1 MKNLICCV
9 LMILAIISCEKGGE
23 KQENQVI
30 LSDQTKPNQTVG
42 ADKSEA
48 VGITF
53 TAKSSWTATVK
64 GETQTSDV
72 DWLRL
77 MLDGRETYKGA
88 AGTFTLSFKL
98 TPNDTGV
105 ERTAIITIKSGDSD
119 VDIAVLQKHK
129 ENVDNPFNIRAEGNI
144 GTLSW
149 KLTEGGR
156 LEINGIGGMPNYS
169 IGFPW
174 YYYDDFNEVTIGKGV
189 TSVGNFAFS
198 NSLKMT
204 DITIPNSV
212 TIIGEGAFYGCY
224 SLTEVNIPENVTKI
238 EEYTFAY
245 CTGLTD
251 FTIPKNVTEIGQ
263 GAFRSCTGFTGFTI
277 PENVVKIGEDAFNG
291 CTFTNITISNGVT
304 EIGNRAFF
312 TCDGLTNV
320 TIPNS
325 VKEIEEAAF
334 SECVKL
340 VSVTLPNDITR
351 IKYASFS
358 GCSSLTTINIP
369 SRVTHIE
376 EYSFYKCTSLTN
388 ITIPGNV
395 TEIGN
400 FAFAGCVGLSQVTVE
415 AIQPP
420 TVLQSGFAGIHP
432 STPVYVRAE
441 SLQAYKD
448 DPNWNVLNLQVK
460 N

>member
-1 MKNLICCV
+1 MKNLICFV
-9 LMILAIISCEKGGE
+9 LMILTITSCEKGGE

-30 LSDQTKPNQTVG
+30 LSDQTKPNQTVD
-42 ADKSEA
+42 ADQTEA
-48 VGITF
+48 GGITF

-105 ERTAIITIKSGDSD
+105 ERTAIITVKSGDSD
-119 VDIAVLQKHK
+119 VAITVLQKHK
-129 ENVDNPFNIRAEGNI
+129 DDDNPFNVIAEGSI
-144 GTLSW
+144 GTISW
-149 KLTEGGR
+149 KLTQGGH
-156 LEINGIGGMPNYS
+156 LEINGIGSMPNYS
-169 IGFPW
+169 MDGHAW
-174 YYYDDFNEVTIGKGV
+174 RYYDGLNEVTIGEGV
-189 TSVGNFAFS
+189 TSIGKSMFYGCAE
-198 NSLKMT
+198 MT

-263 GAFRSCTGFTGFTI
+263 GAFRSCAGFTSFTI
-277 PENVVKIGEDAFNG
+277 PENVAKIGEDAFNG

-304 EIGNRAFF
+304 KIGHQAFLS
-312 TCDGLTNV
+312 CDGLTNV

-325 VKEIEEAAF
+325 VKEIGHFAF
-334 SECVKL
+334 GFCKNL

-351 IKYASFS
+351 ISFATFS
-358 GCSSLTTINIP
+358 NCTNLTTVNIP
-369 SRVTHIE
+369 GSVTNIE
-376 EYSFYKCTSLTN
+376 SEAFYGCTSLTN
-388 ITIPGNV
+388 ITIPGSV
-395 TEIGN
+395 AEIGE
-400 FAFAGCVGLSQVTVE
+400 FAFAGCIGLSQVTVE
-415 AIQPP
+415 AMQPP
-420 TVLQSGFAGIHP
+420 VVGKNGLAGIHP
-432 STPVYVRAE
+432 YTPVYVHEE

-448 DPNWNVLNLQVK
+448 DPSWNVLNLQVK